1 MIDRVDKEIRIF
13 EIAKKPQIHQNVQS
27 EEKLSPFPAPVNQKS
42 ENPVQKDRNKEQ
54 NNIAGLAPGIEQKTG
69 SKQQNILIFR
79 IRKLSTNTTGRK
91 IQRKT
96 IELKTMNTSSKII
109 RIQQIQNG

>member
-1 MIDRVDKEIRIF
+1 MIDRVDKEIRVF

-54 NNIAGLAPGIEQKTG
+54 NNIAGLAPGIEKKAG
-69 SKQQNILIFR
+69 RKKQDILIFR
-79 IRKLSTNTTGRK
+79 FPDQKAQYKYNRQKDPEENH
-91 IQRKT
+91 
-96 IELKTMNTSSKII
+96 
-109 RIQQIQNG
+109 

>member
-69 SKQQNILIFR
+69 SK
-79 IRKLSTNTTGRK
+79 LSTNTTGRK